1 MSARDHG
8 GPAFPTVAGPTVY
21 STGMSLRDWFAGQ
34 AIAQLSET
42 NPNLPGDRATAWPE
56 PEELAERRARWAY
69 LQADAMLS
77 ARKGGAA

>member
-1 MSARDHG
+1 MTARDDG
-8 GPAFPTVAGPTVY
+8 GPAFPRSDYDNSNAGIT
-21 STGMSLRDWFAGQ
+21 LRDWFAGQ
-34 AIAQLSET
+34 ALAQMAKT
-42 NPNLPGDRATAWPE
+42 NPSLPGDKATTWPE